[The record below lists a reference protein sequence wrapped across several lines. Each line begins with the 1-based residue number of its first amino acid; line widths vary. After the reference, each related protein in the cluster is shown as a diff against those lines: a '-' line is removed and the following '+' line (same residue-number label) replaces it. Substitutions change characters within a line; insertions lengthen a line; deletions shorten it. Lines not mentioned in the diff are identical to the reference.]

1 MSSFQPVKVLK
12 GFLKT
17 GGANISFRKV
27 LVTFQ
32 FAISIILIICT
43 AIVFSQMKYM
53 QNKAL
58 GFDKEQII
66 TVPYVTALND
76 KYDAFRNE
84 LLANSNIKNLGRSS
98 RIPTGRL
105 LDAQG
110 ASMRGG
116 DTMAPVNADIKNVS
130 ADQDFISTYGI
141 KLIAG
146 RGFSRDFG
154 SDTSAFLINESAV
167 SVLGLKTNEDAIGKD
182 FGYGERKGKIIGV
195 INDFHFESLHQ
206 KIVPLVLLV
215 PKNLNNFGRI
225 SIKVAGANTTAA
237 LAHLEKTWKRFL
249 PETPYQYNF
258 LDDNFARL
266 YKAEERQKT
275 LFTTFACIAIFIA
288 CLGLFGLSAFAIS
301 QRIKEIGIRKILGA
315 NVSTIVALLSKD
327 FLKLVILSAII
338 AFPIAWFA
346 MNKWLQDFAYRI
358 DMPWWIFI
366 AAGLIA
372 AIIAL
377 LTISIQAIKAAVAN
391 PVKSLRTE

>member
-1 MSSFQPVKVLK
+1 
-12 GFLKT
+12 
-17 GGANISFRKV
+17 
-27 LVTFQ
+27 
-32 FAISIILIICT
+32 
-43 AIVFSQMKYM
+43 MKYM

-105 LDAQG
+105 LDAMG
-110 ASMRGG
+110 SRMKRG
-116 DTMAPVNADIKNVS
+116 DTLAPIAADIKYVA
-130 ADQDFISTYGI
+130 ADQDFISTYGV
-141 KLIAG
+141 KVLAG

-154 SDTSAFLINESAV
+154 SDTSAFLINEAAV
-167 SVLGLKTNEDAIGKD
+167 SVLGLKKIDDAIGKD
-182 FGYGERKGKIIGV
+182 FGYGGRTGKIIGV

-237 LAHLEKTWKRFL
+237 LTHLEKTWKSFL

-258 LDDNFARL
+258 LDENFARL